1 MFLAEQYRFTTFKF
15 PDPKMTRRVVRPI
28 PVPSKNPSISYLVE
42 PFSYQELLAIAAAW
56 PGGNLPPSPDKP
68 DRGGDR
74 EQEAKWALAG
84 AWGQQVSTG
93 YFTELLACFIL
104 FNYSRLILTWIN
116 YVFKNK
122 AVQPSSKLGDTVI
135 CEGCP
140 LQRLTG
146 NVLCEEGPLSG
157 AWPFS
162 VAAFNC

>member
-84 AWGQQVSTG
+84 A
-93 YFTELLACFIL
+93 
-104 FNYSRLILTWIN
+104 
-116 YVFKNK
+116 
-122 AVQPSSKLGDTVI
+122 
-135 CEGCP
+135 
-140 LQRLTG
+140 
-146 NVLCEEGPLSG
+146 
-157 AWPFS
+157 
-162 VAAFNC
+162 